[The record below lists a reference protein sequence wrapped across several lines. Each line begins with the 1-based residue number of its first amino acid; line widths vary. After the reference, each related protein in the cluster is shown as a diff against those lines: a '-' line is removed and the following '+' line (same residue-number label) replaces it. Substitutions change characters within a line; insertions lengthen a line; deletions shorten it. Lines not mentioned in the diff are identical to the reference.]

1 MFKKVYYHF
10 SNIELFN
17 FFATDGVDLDG
28 ILFWP
33 EEKKNST
40 KTAWIHVHG
49 MNDFATSERF
59 LDKVRDVALKNKT
72 AFFNFGNRGMGH
84 INVFRKFEKKTVKYL
99 HIGTS
104 LERFEHCIYDIDGAI
119 NHLKSL
125 GFENFML
132 SGHSTGCQKIMH
144 YQSKKNNPAVKA
156 VILLSPVDDVTFD
169 IKELGKKFKP
179 AFSLAKKLV
188 KSGRG
193 NEILPFKYS
202 HEYWSAHR
210 FYSIYKLN
218 SVEGDLLNYTKP
230 LKTLKKIKCPIL
242 SIIAAKEQFLAEPAE
257 MMMEKINAMTV
268 NKFSR
273 GVVLYKGDHCFDGA
287 DIEFE
292 KSIHNWVKKLKTQEL
307 V

>member
-1 MFKKVYYHF
+1 MLRKVYYSF

-17 FFATDGVDLDG
+17 FFATDGVDLEG
-28 ILFWP
+28 ILFRP
-33 EEKKNST
+33 RKKKNPT
-40 KTAWIHVHG
+40 KTVWIHIHG

-59 LDKVRDVALKNKT
+59 LNIVRDVSLKNNI
-72 AFFNFGNRGMGH
+72 AFFNFGNHGMGH
-84 INVFRKFEKKTVKYL
+84 INIFRKFGKKNVKYL

-104 LERFEHCIYDIDGAI
+104 LEKFEECVYDIEGAI
-119 NHLKSL
+119 HHLKSL
-125 GFENFML
+125 GFKDFII
-132 SGHSTGCQKIMH
+132 SGHSTGCQKIMY

-156 VILLSPVDDVTFD
+156 LILLSPVDDVTFD
-169 IKELGKKFKP
+169 IKELGNKFKP

-202 HEYWSAHR
+202 HEYWSANR
-210 FYSIYKLN
+210 FYSIYKPN
-218 SVEGDLLNYTKP
+218 SVEGELLNYTKP
-230 LKTLKKIKCPIL
+230 LKALKEIKCPIL

-257 MMMEKINAMTV
+257 MMIEKIDAMTI

-273 GVVLYKGDHCFDGA
+273 GVVLNKGDHCFDGGFA
-287 DIEFE
+287 ELE
-292 KSIHNWVKKLKTQEL
+292 KLIHDWVKKLKEQRL